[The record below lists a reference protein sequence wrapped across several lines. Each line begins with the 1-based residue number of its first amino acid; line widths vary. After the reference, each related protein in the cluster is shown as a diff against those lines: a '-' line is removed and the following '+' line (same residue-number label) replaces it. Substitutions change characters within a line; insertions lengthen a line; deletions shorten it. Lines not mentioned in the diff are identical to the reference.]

1 MGSPGT
7 VVEVIPETD
16 DATTLRCRLDGPVE
30 FIAGQYFNLRMPV
43 EGRPRPA
50 IRTYTVSSSP
60 FPPSPTVDLTVK
72 ETVGG
77 LVSPILVRDTPV
89 DTVVDLDG
97 PFGAFTWDET
107 DGGPLLL
114 VGAGSGIVPL
124 MAILRYQEARQLE
137 VATSLLLS
145 SRDRDHI
152 IFSAALERM
161 SQRCPWLRV
170 THTLTADDDDR
181 YATHHRRVDRQ
192 MLAEVADE
200 APGSLLAYVCGP
212 PPFVHDVE
220 TMLLDLGVVSTR
232 IRIEDWDDEAS

>member
-30 FIAGQYFNLRMPV
+30 FIAGQYFNLRLPV
-43 EGRPRPA
+43 EGRPWPA
-50 IRTYTVSSSP
+50 TRTYSVSSSP

-89 DTVVDLDG
+89 GTVVDLDG

-124 MAILRYQEARQLE
+124 MAILRYQEARHLE
-137 VATSLLLS
+137 VATSLLCAN
-145 SRDRDHI
+145 RDRDHI
-152 IFSAALERM
+152 IFAAALERM
-161 SQRCPWLRV
+161 SRRCPWLHV
-170 THTLTADDDDR
+170 THTLTMDDGDR
-181 YATHHRRVDRQ
+181 AAAHHRRVDRQ
-192 MLAEVADE
+192 MLAEVAGED
-200 APGSLLAYVCGP
+200 PDSLLAYVCGP
-212 PPFVHDVE
+212 PAFVKDVE
-220 TMLLDLGVVSTR
+220 TMLLEIGVASPR
-232 IRIEDWDDEAS
+232 IRIEDWD